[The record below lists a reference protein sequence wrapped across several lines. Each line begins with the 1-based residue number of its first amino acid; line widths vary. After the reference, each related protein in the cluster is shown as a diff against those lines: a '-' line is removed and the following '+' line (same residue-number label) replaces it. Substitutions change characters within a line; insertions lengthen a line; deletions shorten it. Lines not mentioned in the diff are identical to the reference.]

1 MSKSQFL
8 LLYGVV
14 ERAGRLALSGTYIMG
29 SLMGGLQCRMVILRN
44 APVPV
49 KRPDVVIK
57 RNTLYVMSF
66 IFILLSL
73 GSIYVAFRF

>member
-1 MSKSQFL
+1 M
-8 LLYGVV
+8 V

-29 SLMGGLQCRMVILRN
+29 SLMGGLQCRMVILRK
-44 APVPV
+44 ASVPV

-66 IFILLSL
+66 ISILLSL
-73 GSIYVAFRF
+73 GSRSHFDF